1 MPAGEI
7 TYADLEGVERLALV
21 GWETFGAETAYG
33 YRLESTLDSVSRY
46 SAPAGDVSD
55 LSLLAHMPNLT
66 ELYLCR
72 QAITDISPLARLEL
86 EVLALSDNQIT
97 DLSPLAGMDS
107 LEELWLGGNPVADA
121 SPLADLGRLRLLNLS
136 AGHGADTGLDSLSF
150 LAELPLDTLSLA
162 RRTVSGGD
170 WFPLGALRALDELF
184 LWSPPAEAL
193 EAAAGLDYLAV
204 LELGDAG
211 LDDLTVL
218 AGCPVIDLRIHG
230 GLAGLEGAENLPS
243 LRNLNVFDCTAADL
257 SPLAGCTGLET
268 FSFSGLDGVED
279 FSVLSTLPRLHG
291 VLVPQARVEDI
302 AADCPGAAFA
312 ITGQ

>member
-1 MPAGEI
+1 M
-7 TYADLEGVERLALV
+7 L
-21 GWETFGAETAYG
+21 FGAETAYG

-46 SAPAGDVSD
+46 SAPAGDVDD
-55 LSLLAHMPNLT
+55 LSLLAHMPNLE
-66 ELYLCR
+66 ELYLCQ
-72 QAITDISPLARLEL
+72 QAIADLSPLAGLEL

-121 SPLADLGRLRLLNLS
+121 SPLAGLGRLRLLNLS
-136 AGHGADTGLDSLSF
+136 AGHGAETGLDSLSF

-170 WFPLGALRALDELF
+170 WFPLGALGALDELF

-204 LELGDAG
+204 LEMGDAG
-211 LDDLTVL
+211 LEDLTVL

-230 GLAGLEGAENLPS
+230 GLAGLELEREALRAIADRLEYPELTALRTALEKQAGRLFPAETQLTYGEAQSGTEQRDGAFL
-243 LRNLNVFDCTAADL
+243 
-257 SPLAGCTGLET
+257 
-268 FSFSGLDGVED
+268 
-279 FSVLSTLPRLHG
+279 
-291 VLVPQARVEDI
+291 I
-302 AADCPGAAFA
+302 
-312 ITGQ
+312 